1 MNVLGLCAGIGG
13 VELGLSVVEDVEPVA
28 FVEGNAFCQS
38 VLRRRWPGVRIIDD
52 VASVDGAEFRGVDI
66 ITAGFPCQPWS
77 AAGKQGKTQDSRW
90 LWPIIADIVRDAMP
104 RYVFLENVPGLLGG
118 GIQEVCKDLAAMGF
132 DAEWGVFSCR
142 ALGAPHLRRRLFLLA
157 YSKKDSEWYG
167 QAGIRD
173 DDSSTPGGGKD
184 MANANANGEGLAQRQ
199 EQHHEQRQAVERSG
213 LPFWPYS
220 PDSDW
225 SEVAAQWWPAEFP
238 VCGMAD
244 GFPRSLEPDRRARL
258 QALGNAVS
266 PPVAACAWRVLK
278 ARIR

>member
-13 VELGLSVVEDVEPVA
+13 IELGLSVVEDVEPVA

-52 VASVDGAEFRGVDI
+52 VASVDGAEFKGVDI

-77 AAGKQGKTQDSRW
+77 VAGKQGKTQDSRW
-90 LWPIIADIVRDAMP
+90 LWPIIANIVRNAVP
-104 RYVFLENVPGLLGG
+104 RFVFLENVPGLLGG

-142 ALGAPHLRRRLFLLA
+142 TLGAPHLRRRLFLLA
-157 YSKKDSEWYG
+157 HS
-167 QAGIRD
+167 
-173 DDSSTPGGGKD
+173 GKD
-184 MANANANGEGLAQRQ
+184 TRELQRQERHREAELGLPCGSVANTNGEGLAQRQ

-213 LPFWPYS
+213 LPFWPYP

-225 SEVAAQWWPAEFP
+225 NEVAAQWWPAEFP
-238 VCGMAD
+238 VCGMAN
-244 GFPRSLEPDRRARL
+244 GFPRSLEPDRRSRL

>member
-13 VELGLSVVEDVEPVA
+13 IELGLSVVEDVEPVA

-77 AAGKQGKTQDSRW
+77 LAGKQGKAQDSRW
-90 LWPIIADIVRDAMP
+90 LWPIIAGIVRDAMP

-157 YSKKDSEWYG
+157 YSSQG
-167 QAGIRD
+167 AGGPQHLQW
-173 DDSSTPGGGKD
+173 SQKAKPGPPCGSV
-184 MANANANGEGLAQRQ
+184 ANANGEGLAQRQ
-199 EQHHEQRQAVERSG
+199 KQHHEQRQAAERSS

-225 SEVAAQWWPAEFP
+225 SEVAAQWWPVEFP
-238 VCGMAD
+238 VCGEVD
-244 GFPRSLEPDRRARL
+244 GLPRWMEPDRRARL

-278 ARIR
+278 ARI